1 MNYTI
6 LFVNTILGLLLLY
19 SYYFLINKLEKP
31 QRLWGRIHEK
41 YRPIY
46 TVSMLIAALGYVFML
61 YFLGFKVKNN
71 GKLMNEIL
79 CLQIIIILASMLWMP
94 LATKYIKNK
103 NEDKNKNKNKNIIL
117 KFAII
122 LILFTVA
129 IASLGNFF
137 KVLSINFPQKD
148 INVRFFSVI
157 GAFYLF
163 FHTFALDFL
172 SWNYNFF

>member
-46 TVSMLIAALGYVFML
+46 TVSMLLAALGYML
-61 YFLGFKVKNN
+61 MMYFLVVKVKNN
-71 GKLMNEIL
+71 NELMREIL
-79 CLQIIIILASMLWMP
+79 VLQIIVILASMLWMP
-94 LATKYIKNK
+94 LTIRYMKNK
-103 NEDKNKNKNKNIIL
+103 N
-117 KFAII
+117 AII
-122 LILFTVA
+122 KSIVILVLFTVA
-129 IASLGNFF
+129 IASFGNFF
-137 KVLSINFPQKD
+137 KVSKIIVPKKEKYLKLISIL
-148 INVRFFSVI
+148 

-163 FHTFALDFL
+163 FHTFVLDFL
-172 SWNYNFF
+172 LWNYNFF

>member
-19 SYYFLINKLEKP
+19 SYYFSINKLENS

-46 TVSMLIAALGYVFML
+46 VISMLIAALGYIFMI

-71 GKLMNEIL
+71 SKLMNEIL
-79 CLQIIIILASMLWMP
+79 VLQIIVILASMLWMP
-94 LATKYIKNK
+94 LTIRYIKNK
-103 NEDKNKNKNKNIIL
+103 NEDKNKNKNIIL
-117 KFAII
+117 KFTII

-137 KVLSINFPQKD
+137 KVLSINFPKKD
-148 INVRFFSVI
+148 KNVRLFSVL

-163 FHTFALDFL
+163 FHTFSLDFL

>member
-19 SYYFLINKLEKP
+19 SYYFSINKLEKP

-41 YRPIY
+41 YRPVY
-46 TVSMLIAALGYVFML
+46 TVSMLLAALGYML
-61 YFLGFKVKNN
+61 IMYFLVVKVKNN
-71 GKLMNEIL
+71 NELLREIL
-79 CLQIIIILASMLWMP
+79 VLQIIVILASMLWIP

-103 NEDKNKNKNKNIIL
+103 NEDKNKNKNIIL

>member
-6 LFVNTILGLLLLY
+6 LFVNTIFGLLLVY
-19 SYYFLINKLEKP
+19 SYYFSINKLEKP

-41 YRPIY
+41 YRPVY
-46 TVSMLIAALGYVFML
+46 TVSMLLAALGYML
-61 YFLGFKVKNN
+61 MMYFLVVKVKNN
-71 GKLMNEIL
+71 NELLREIL
-79 CLQIIIILASMLWMP
+79 VLQIIVILASMLWMP

-103 NEDKNKNKNKNIIL
+103 NEDKNKNKNIIL

-129 IASLGNFF
+129 IASIGNFF

>member
-19 SYYFLINKLEKP
+19 TYYFSINKLEKP

-41 YRPIY
+41 YRPVY
-46 TVSMLIAALGYVFML
+46 TVSMLLAALGYML
-61 YFLGFKVKNN
+61 MMYFLVVKVKNN
-71 GKLMNEIL
+71 NELLREIL
-79 CLQIIIILASMLWMP
+79 VLQIIVILASMLWMP

-103 NEDKNKNKNKNIIL
+103 NEDKNKNKNIIL